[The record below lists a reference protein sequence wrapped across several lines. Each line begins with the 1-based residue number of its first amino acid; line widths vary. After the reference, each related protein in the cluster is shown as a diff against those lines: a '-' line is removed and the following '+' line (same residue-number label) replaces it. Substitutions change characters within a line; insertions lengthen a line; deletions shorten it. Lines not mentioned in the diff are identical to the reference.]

1 MNYVEQPSLF
11 VDDPAPV
18 QDARLLVTID
28 DMLPELQRQEV
39 FNFLRGGGW
48 RFGWKSS
55 RKTDAYSFWHLHF
68 AGHRN
73 AGEQTPY
80 PCADELQKNA
90 PLIFK
95 VWSGLA
101 DTVFRGH
108 TLMRCYANAHAY
120 GGDGTLHTDSTDPDS
135 RTAVYYPHGV
145 WWPNW
150 AGETVVFNADKS
162 DIIAAVYPRPNR
174 MVVFPG
180 YLPHVARGVSRTCP
194 ELRIVLV
201 FKTEVGHDPG

>member
-1 MNYVEQPSLF
+1 M
-11 VDDPAPV
+11 
-18 QDARLLVTID
+18 AR
-28 DMLPELQRQEV
+28 
-39 FNFLRGGGW
+39 
-48 RFGWKSS
+48 
-55 RKTDAYSFWHLHF
+55 
-68 AGHRN
+68 
-73 AGEQTPY
+73 
-80 PCADELQKNA
+80 
-90 PLIFK
+90 
-95 VWSGLA
+95 LA

-162 DIIAAVYPRPNR
+162 DIIAAVYPKPNR

-180 YLPHVARGVSRTCP
+180 CLPHVARGVSRTCP

-201 FKTEVGHDPG
+201 FKTEVRS